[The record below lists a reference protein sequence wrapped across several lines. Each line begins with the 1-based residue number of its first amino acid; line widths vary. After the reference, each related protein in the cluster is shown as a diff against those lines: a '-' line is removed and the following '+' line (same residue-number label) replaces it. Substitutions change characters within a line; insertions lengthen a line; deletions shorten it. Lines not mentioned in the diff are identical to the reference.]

1 MINNVVDKWKQT
13 GLLDNVSH
21 EQANTIASTL
31 DNLMID
37 VIAGNKPYL
46 AIEEE
51 IIRLR
56 KNGMFVADKK
66 VQKSS

>member
-1 MINNVVDKWKQT
+1 MNDVVEKWKQT
-13 GLLDNVSH
+13 GLFDNLSR
-21 EQANTIASTL
+21 EKTEIIASTL
-31 DNLMID
+31 DNVMKD

-56 KNGMFVADKK
+56 KDGAFLTEKK
-66 VQKSS
+66 VDDSS